1 MSKGNARPHSQTGK
15 LKFLDKFAT
24 GQSFPLSVQTLT
36 SGRNFPKYVIFS
48 VCECSLKVASST

>member
-24 GQSFPLSVQTLT
+24 GQCFPVKLSNSDFWWEFLQIRDILVL
-36 SGRNFPKYVIFS
+36 
-48 VCECSLKVASST
+48 ECLLKVFIYY